1 MTLQEL
7 RARRGMTQMHLA
19 SRLSLQQAAVSK
31 LETRSDLY
39 VSMLRSFIE
48 ALGGKMEITAVF
60 ENERIPVT
68 GLDKSGVVESLQ
80 ALVNQPCRIHP
91 MPTDHADD
99 EFRVS
104 RVDENGNVTLDK
116 ISNSQSLEIPIRRVL
131 EVLPKN
137 SGAPPT
143 IVLHGST
150 IAWSA
155 HRELWKFV
163 LS

>member
-7 RARRGMTQMHLA
+7 RTFRGMTQVNLA
-19 SRLSLQQAAVSK
+19 SRLSLQQASVSK
-31 LETRSDLY
+31 LETRTDLY
-39 VSMLRSFIE
+39 VSMLRGFIE
-48 ALGGKMEITAVF
+48 PLGGKMEITAVF

-80 ALVNQPCRIHP
+80 GLVNQRCRIHP
-91 MPTDHADD
+91 MPPDHRED

-104 RVDENGNVTLDK
+104 RVDENGNVTLEK
-116 ISNSQSLEIPIRRVL
+116 VSNRQSLEIPIRRVL

-137 SGAPPT
+137 SSVPPT

-155 HRELWKFV
+155 HRQLWNFV